1 MPEMPSPDRGDDG
14 ERRGRSYGQTSS
26 VQERSTDYSYWRERE
41 RDGGARP
48 ERELGDGWTAA
59 LSASAHHLPVRSL
72 SDSVSLSLCAQSAPH
87 GCRGSLVFSYCKAT
101 RRSAEGRTVLL
112 GSWPR
117 AAGWDWTGAVT
128 HYFTDHLSTQLSSW
142 YIF

>member
-1 MPEMPSPDRGDDG
+1 VVPEMPSPDRGDDG

-72 SDSVSLSLCAQSAPH
+72 SESVSLSLSAL
-87 GCRGSLVFSYCKAT
+87 SLHRTAVGAAWSFPTARLHVARQKGGRPAGQLAA
-101 RRSAEGRTVLL
+101 RRWMGL
-112 GSWPR
+112 
-117 AAGWDWTGAVT
+117 DWSGYPLF
-128 HYFTDHLSTQLSSW
+128 H
-142 YIF
+142 